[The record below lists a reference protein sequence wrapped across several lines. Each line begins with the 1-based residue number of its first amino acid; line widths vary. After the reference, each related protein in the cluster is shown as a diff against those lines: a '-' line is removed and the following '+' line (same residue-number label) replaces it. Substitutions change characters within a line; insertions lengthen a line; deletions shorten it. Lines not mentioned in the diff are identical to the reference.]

1 MYTKMDFEGKSI
13 KFWRIAEEL
22 EKELP
27 TMKRLNI
34 KYLTER
40 LIENETLDGAYN
52 RIVMEIDE

>member
-1 MYTKMDFEGKSI
+1 MDFETKSI

-27 TMKRLNI
+27 TMKHIDI

-40 LIENETLDGAYN
+40 IVENETLDKAYD
-52 RIVMEIDE
+52 RMVLKTSS

>member
-1 MYTKMDFEGKSI
+1 MNFEEKCI

-27 TMKRLNI
+27 TMKHLDI

-40 LIENETLDGAYN
+40 IVENETLDGAYN
-52 RIVMEIDE
+52 RMVLKTSS